1 MRAIANEHREAAA
14 HAAPTSSRV
23 EGHASAELR
32 MRRGRSLVL
41 AGFVVAVAGI
51 VAYCVACLTAGR
63 EPALGSYLNE
73 HAGVLVGPAL
83 GVIGAGT
90 LLWLVGSFMYLR
102 AAMDSGP
109 DGDTLD
115 L

>member
-1 MRAIANEHREAAA
+1 MRAIPTEHTQSAVPST
-14 HAAPTSSRV
+14 AAPTRA
-23 EGHASAELR
+23 EGYADAERR
-32 MRRGRSLVL
+32 MHRGRRLVL
-41 AGFVVAVAGI
+41 AGFVVAVAGV

-90 LLWLVGSFMYLR
+90 LLWLVGSFVYLR
-102 AAMDSGP
+102 AAMDSDP
-109 DGDTLD
+109 DGDSLD